1 MSASSDVASRGPA
14 QVVHAIVP
22 DAIDDPLRPSGG
34 NRYDRKVCDGLRA
47 IGWDVYEHLI
57 PDAWPSLGAV
67 GTAAVAQR
75 IGEIPDRAV
84 VVVDGLIAEASAQVL
99 VRAARRL
106 SLAVLMHAVPPALS
120 GVGAVLAAA
129 HTVIATSE
137 WVRAGLV
144 RTYALR
150 PHAVVVAVPGVEQHA
165 PASGTPTGGELLC
178 VGAVARHKGQD
189 VLLAAL
195 SGIGHEDWRCECVGS
210 LDYDP
215 SFARRVVQQAEHSG
229 VAARVSFVGART
241 GRDLDDRF
249 DRADVL
255 VHPAREEGY
264 GMVVT
269 EALARGL
276 PVITTTAGGLAESLG
291 AAPDGATPG
300 LLVAPDDAD
309 ALARA
314 ICAWLTDDG
323 LRRDLRLAARNRRT
337 VLPGWATTIAGI
349 ANALGALR

>member
-1 MSASSDVASRGPA
+1 MSVSSDVTSRSRAG
-14 QVVHAIVP
+14 VVHVVVP

-47 IGWDVYEHLI
+47 TGWDVYEHLV

-67 GTAAVAQR
+67 GTTAIAQR
-75 IGEIPDRAV
+75 MAGIPDGSV
-84 VVVDGLIAEASAQVL
+84 VVVDGLIAEASVQVL

-106 SLAVLMHAVPPALS
+106 SLAVLVHSVPPTLS
-120 GVGAVLAAA
+120 GAGDVLAAA

-144 RTYALR
+144 RRYALQ
-150 PHAVVVAVPGVEQHA
+150 PAAVVVAAPGVERHA
-165 PASGTPTGGELLC
+165 PASGTPSGGELLC

-195 SGIGHEDWRCECVGS
+195 TGIGHEDWRCECVGS
-210 LDYDP
+210 LDYDRT
-215 SFARRVVQQAEHSG
+215 FARRVAQQAEHAG
-229 VAARVSFVGART
+229 LAERVTFAGART
-241 GRDLDDRF
+241 GHDLDDCF

-291 AAPDGATPG
+291 AAPDGVTPG
-300 LLVAPDDAD
+300 LLVTPDDAD
-309 ALARA
+309 ALAQA
-314 ICAWLTDDG
+314 ICAWLTDEK
-323 LRRDLRLAARNRRT
+323 LRRHLRDAARSRRT
-337 VLPGWATTIAGI
+337 TLPGWATTVAGI
-349 ANALGALR
+349 ATVLGALR